1 MWAWAILKIIGKPFA
16 AFWQWLSEDWL
27 RIIVAALCV
36 LSAFLWWQGNRAA
49 NARDDALTALQAE
62 KTAHQQ
68 TVANYRAA
76 AAKAMAEAEAN
87 KVRVETRY
95 VEIENEADK
104 NIRAQLAA
112 AIAGLRA
119 KAGADSGGSREID
132 LPSLADPAV
141 DPDGA
146 GQAAIMDD
154 LESCTANTV
163 KAEGWQDWYK
173 AADSVARQ

>member
-1 MWAWAILKIIGKPFA
+1 MPWFILKLIGKPIA

-27 RIIVAALCV
+27 RIVVAGLCV
-36 LSAFLWWQGNRAA
+36 LSAFLWWQGSRAA
-49 NARDDALTALQAE
+49 NARDDALAALQAE

-68 TVANYRAA
+68 TVTNYRVA

-87 KVRVETRY
+87 KARVETRY

-119 KAGADSGGSREID
+119 KAGADSSGANSTGLSGT
-132 LPSLADPAV
+132 AVPAV

-146 GQAAIMDD
+146 SQAAIMDD
-154 LESCTANTV
+154 LEICTANTI
-163 KAEGWQDWYK
+163 KSEGWQDWYN
-173 AADSVARQ
+173 AASAVARQ